1 MKRQR
6 RVDWFLLGMLGAA
19 ALAWSFP
26 QPGARGG
33 ALHAELL
40 NKLGVALIFLLHGLT
55 LPLAALRAGALAY
68 RLHLVVQLATFGAFP
83 LFGWLSA
90 SLLGGG
96 GIVSPS
102 LAVGLFYLC
111 ALPSTVSSSVA
122 LTAAAR
128 GNVPVAVF
136 NATLSSLLG
145 VVLTPAWLGLVFG
158 ASASLFQGEVGAA
171 APTSLPLGDV
181 MLDLARWLLLPFAL
195 GQMCRPLLGSWASR
209 HKAKISIVDRLTI
222 LLLVYTSFCDSVI
235 ANVWQGSGLTA
246 LLVTLSFAVVLL
258 CLMLS
263 GLTWVSRLLGFS
275 TADSIAVVLC
285 GSKKS
290 LASGVPM
297 ARLIFGT
304 NPGLSLILL
313 PIMIYHPLQL
323 VVGGWLAG
331 RWARRE
337 AA

>member
-1 MKRQR
+1 MNRKR

-83 LFGWLSA
+83 LVGWLSA

-145 VVLTPAWLGLVFG
+145 VVLTPAWLGLVLG
-158 ASASLFQGEVGAA
+158 ASGH
-171 APTSLPLGDV
+171 TLPLGEV

-195 GQMCRPLLGSWASR
+195 GQACRPLLGSWATR
-209 HKAKISIVDRLTI
+209 HKSKISIVDRLTI
-222 LLLVYTSFCDSVI
+222 LLLVYTSFCDSVM

-258 CLMLS
+258 GAMLG
-263 GLTWVSRLLGFS
+263 GLTWASRVLGFS
-275 TADSIAVVLC
+275 SADSIAVVLC

-337 AA
+337 GE

>member
-1 MKRQR
+1 MNRTR

-83 LFGWLSA
+83 VVGWLAA
-90 SLLGGG
+90 SLLGS
-96 GIVSPS
+96 VVNPS

-145 VVLTPAWLGLVFG
+145 VVLTPAWLGLVLG
-158 ASASLFQGEVGAA
+158 AGGH
-171 APTSLPLGDV
+171 TLPLGEV

-195 GQMCRPLLGSWASR
+195 GQACRPLLGNWATR

-222 LLLVYTSFCDSVI
+222 LLLVYTSFCDSVV

-246 LLVTLSFAVVLL
+246 LLITLSFAVALL
-258 CLMLS
+258 GLMLS
-263 GLTWVSRLLGFS
+263 GLGWASRLLGFS
-275 TADSIAVVLC
+275 RADSIAVVLC

-297 ARLIFGT
+297 ARLIFGS
-304 NPGLSLILL
+304 NPALSLILL

-337 AA
+337 GA